1 MVADTVFVDFV
12 DSVDCKSIQLGYK
25 VANLPGLVVVLTVR
39 ILDTGF
45 DIPEV
50 VESVQNTVADLGQ
63 DTAAAAVDSRQCRPV
78 VVVVVVAA
86 VAVVEDQ
93 Y

>member
-1 MVADTVFVDFV
+1 M
-12 DSVDCKSIQLGYK
+12 
-25 VANLPGLVVVLTVR
+25 VVLTVR

-63 DTAAAAVDSRQCRPV
+63 DTAAAAVDSRQCRPAV
-78 VVVVVVAA
+78 VVVVVVA
-86 VAVVEDQ
+86 VVVVEDQ

>member
-1 MVADTVFVDFV
+1 M
-12 DSVDCKSIQLGYK
+12 
-25 VANLPGLVVVLTVR
+25 VVLTVR

-63 DTAAAAVDSRQCRPV
+63 DTAAAAAVDSRQCRPAV
-78 VVVVVVAA
+78 VVVVAAA